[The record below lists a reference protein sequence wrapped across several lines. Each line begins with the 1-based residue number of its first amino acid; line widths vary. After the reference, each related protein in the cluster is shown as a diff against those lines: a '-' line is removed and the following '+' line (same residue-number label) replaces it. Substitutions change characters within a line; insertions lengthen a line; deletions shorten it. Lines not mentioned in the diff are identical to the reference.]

1 MVIITQKKSAWL
13 FANEAQQGVLH
24 METVT
29 HVSNQDQLEKDA
41 ADAEVAILII

>member
-13 FANEAQQGVLH
+13 FANEAQRDVLR

-29 HVSNQDQLEKDA
+29 NVSNQVQLDKDA
-41 ADAEVAILII
+41 TNAEVAILVT